1 MLYAVIYCRVCCQ
14 WTVIIDMAAKL
25 CLSIKLRECVWLAGG
40 GTCRQAANGYTQQWE
55 WLLMSWQTDR
65 PLHNLA
71 CMVHGGLYSLHGAKR
86 HATELSCMYHAGFA
100 SSSAHR
106 WLVDMR
112 SNAFP
117 VTKARR
123 HIIAVFIL
131 SYIGPPSSS
140 ILQYSFPF

>member
-1 MLYAVIYCRVCCQ
+1 M
-14 WTVIIDMAAKL
+14 
-25 CLSIKLRECVWLAGG
+25 AGG
-40 GTCRQAANGYTQQWE
+40 RGHLQAGSQRLYTTVR
-55 WLLMSWQTDR
+55 MAVNVVTDR
-65 PLHNLA
+65 PA
-71 CMVHGGLYSLHGAKR
+71 ITQPGVHGARWSIQSAWCQ
-86 HATELSCMYHAGFA
+86 ASCHRAVVYVSRGFA
-100 SSSAHR
+100 STSAHR